1 MARKGREEEDG
12 KTKVLAR
19 KEKGKEGVCAP
30 PVSCGQLGLNV
41 WERLRSKSGLKGE
54 RPVAFTERGRG
65 RGRGGR
71 VGGETCTGRVEGS
84 YRETHNLYVAVVTD
98 KTKVQVFLKWQHHRS
113 RKHSKHSLIP
123 VSKNIF

>member
-12 KTKVLAR
+12 KMKVLAR
-19 KEKGKEGVCAP
+19 KEKGEEGVCAP
-30 PVSCGQLGLNV
+30 PVSFGQLGLNV

-65 RGRGGR
+65 R
-71 VGGETCTGRVEGS
+71 VGGETRTGRVEGS
-84 YRETHNLYVAVVTD
+84 YRETHNLYVVVVTD
-98 KTKVQVFLKWQHHRS
+98 KTKVQVFLKRQHHRS
-113 RKHSKHSLIP
+113 RKHSKHCLIP